1 MIFKLYH
8 VYSNACWLEQKVEVF
23 NNSSLIWYEFLR
35 ERKNEPTHLKI
46 IYFGYRIAR
55 HRREVV
61 EPELIQEK
69 SDSEDERH
77 RKRFGEEEESSEEEE
92 ELDEEVQ
99 WLCWL

>member
-8 VYSNACWLEQKVEVF
+8 MYGNACWQEQKVEVF
-23 NNSSLIWYEFLR
+23 DLIWIFER
-35 ERKNEPTHLKI
+35 EREKGAHNLKNDL
-46 IYFGYRIAR
+46 FGYRIAR

>member
-1 MIFKLYH
+1 MNF
-8 VYSNACWLEQKVEVF
+8 WE
-23 NNSSLIWYEFLR
+23 R
-35 ERKNEPTHLKI
+35 EKNESTTLKM

>member
-1 MIFKLYH
+1 MVCVLFSILHWEKEWNNFF
-8 VYSNACWLEQKVEVF
+8 LE
-23 NNSSLIWYEFLR
+23 
-35 ERKNEPTHLKI
+35 
-46 IYFGYRIAR
+46 YRIAR

-99 WLCWL
+99 YLSLFAEGKWEW